1 MERIERNT
9 RDMAN
14 DAANCNRGAARWIP
28 GAILI
33 ALGTVFLLDHL
44 NVINAEVIWKYW
56 PLLLIALGIA
66 KAVNEGKRVGG
77 IMLAL
82 VGLFFMLEH
91 LGYRLFTWNNF
102 WPVLIIAAGIAMIWG
117 RFDVH
122 YPKHIRAEAG
132 ASGEPGAGNTIQA
145 FAIFGG
151 VERRVHLRNFAGGEL
166 TAMFGGIEIDFR
178 SADIDGAEAVIFVE
192 AVFGGI
198 ELVIPDGWNVVWEGQ
213 NIFGGYSDETR
224 PPLPD
229 VPGAAP
235 RKRLILRGRAL
246 FGGVSI
252 KN

>member
-1 MERIERNT
+1 MERIENNT
-9 RDMAN
+9 RDMAY
-14 DAANCNRGAARWIP
+14 DATNCNRGVARWIP

-33 ALGTVFLLDHL
+33 VLGTVFLLDHL
-44 NVINAEVIWKYW
+44 NVINGEIIWKYW
-56 PLLLIALGIA
+56 PLLLIAVGIA
-66 KAVNEGKRVGG
+66 KTVNEGKRVGG

-82 VGLFFMLEH
+82 VGVFFMLEH
-91 LGYRLFTWNNF
+91 LGYKLFTWNNF
-102 WPVLIIAAGIAMIWG
+102 WPVLIIAAGVAMIWG

-122 YPKHIRAEAG
+122 YPREVRTDA
-132 ASGEPGAGNTIQA
+132 AGNTIQA
-145 FAIFGG
+145 FAVFGG

-178 SADIDGAEAVIFVE
+178 SADIDGAEAVIFVD

-198 ELVIPDGWNVVWEGQ
+198 EMVVPDAWNVVWEGQ

-224 PPLPD
+224 PPLPE

-235 RKRLILRGRAL
+235 KKRLILRGRAL

>member
-1 MERIERNT
+1 
-9 RDMAN
+9 MAY
-14 DAANCNRGAARWIP
+14 DVANCNRGVSRWIP

-33 ALGTVFLLDHL
+33 VLGTVFLLDHL

-77 IMLAL
+77 ILLAL
-82 VGLFFMLEH
+82 LGVFFMLEH

-102 WPVLIIAAGIAMIWG
+102 WPVLIIAAGVAMIWG
-117 RFDVH
+117 RFDVR
-122 YPKHIRAEAG
+122 YPKNIEGNG
-132 ASGEPGAGNTIQA
+132 AANTIQA

-151 VERRVHLRNFAGGEL
+151 VERRVHMTNFAGGEL
-166 TAMFGGIEIDFR
+166 TAMFGGIEMDFR
-178 SADIDGAEAVIFVE
+178 SADIDGEEAVLFLD

-198 ELVIPDGWNVVWEGQ
+198 ELVLPDRWSAVWEGQ
-213 NIFGGYSDETR
+213 SIFGGYSDETR

-229 VPGAAP
+229 VPGAP
-235 RKRLILRGRAL
+235 PKKRLILRGRAL
-246 FGGVSI
+246 FGGVSV